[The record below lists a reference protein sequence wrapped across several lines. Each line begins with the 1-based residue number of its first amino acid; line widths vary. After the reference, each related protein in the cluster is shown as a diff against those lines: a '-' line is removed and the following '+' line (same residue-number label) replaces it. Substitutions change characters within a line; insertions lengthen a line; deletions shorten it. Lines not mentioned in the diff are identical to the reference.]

1 MKSSRLSPAG
11 RLWGGLH
18 ARVKAE
24 SCSSACPLWE
34 GRAGRGSLV
43 AQLPLSWVQPW
54 DCGRE
59 GSGPTVGGAQ
69 RPRKQAAVGTRL
81 QAARAGS

>member
-11 RLWGGLH
+11 RLWGWGPCS
-18 ARVKAE
+18 VKAGE
-24 SCSSACPLWE
+24 LLLSVSCGEEALRSL
-34 GRAGRGSLV
+34 AGSR
-43 AQLPLSWVQPW
+43 LPLSSGFKPPW

-59 GSGPTVGGAQ
+59 GVGPTVGAQ

-81 QAARAGS
+81 QAARRP